1 MTDPLRILFFCGDRS
16 RWGRAFL
23 TAILNNP
30 RVKASAVVLATDQRW
45 ATFRRALSG
54 EEPAGPGSVRQV
66 AASVR
71 RTLSRQPRDP
81 AEDVEAG
88 LRRRGIPVVRC
99 ADANAPDAMESFS
112 RHAHQVLLAAA
123 YPQIFSEGFLARF
136 GPAAYNAHPSL
147 LPRCRGAHPVFWA
160 IASGEERSGGTVHVL
175 TPELD
180 AGPIAAQVPVEV
192 SETTTYDELYRRLEG
207 IVPELLDRFVSFVMD
222 GGTAEP
228 QDPDRATYFRNDRV
242 IHRRVF
248 WSELTATEIHRLV
261 RAAHGTAF
269 LMAGGRRVRLLD
281 VAPRGEN
288 RNMTNGV
295 RVPPGTVV
303 DLEDGLPIVAAHPG
317 FVVLRRFAAER
328 GRTPAFRIGEV
339 LR

>member
-1 MTDPLRILFFCGDRS
+1 MTDPLRILFFCGERS

-23 TAILNNP
+23 AALLDNP
-30 RVKASAVVLATDQRW
+30 RIRLSAVVLATDERW
-45 ATFRRALSG
+45 AAFRRALSG
-54 EEPAGPGSVRQV
+54 EEPPPLPPMQK
-66 AASVR
+66 AASTLR
-71 RTLSRQPRDP
+71 RTFTRRRQDP
-81 AEDVEAG
+81 AALDGV
-88 LRRRGIPVVRC
+88 LRRRSVPLVRC
-99 ADANAPDAMESFS
+99 ADANSAEALETIG
-112 RHAHQVLLAAA
+112 RHEHGVVLAAA
-123 YPQIFSEGFLARF
+123 YPQIFRQPFLERF
-136 GPAAYNAHPSL
+136 GPGAYNAHPSL

-160 IASGEERSGGTVHVL
+160 IASGETRSGGTIHVL

-180 AGPIAAQVPVEV
+180 SGDIAAQVPVEI
-192 SETTTYDELYRRLEG
+192 SETTTYDDLYRRLEG
-207 IVPELLDRFVSFVMD
+207 IVPELLDRFVSFVTD
-222 GGTAEP
+222 GGTPEP
-228 QDPDRATYFRNDRV
+228 QDPDQATFFRNDRT

-269 LMAGGRRVRLLD
+269 FMAGGRRIRLLD

-303 DLEDGLPIVAAHPG
+303 DLEDGMPVVAAHPG
-317 FVVLRRFAAER
+317 FVVLRIFAAET
-328 GRTPAFRIGEV
+328 GRRPSFRIGEV